1 MSHIE
6 EIPCVEVLSSVVF
19 IIEGVMDQARN
30 PQAITSHLDACQPCQ
45 SEVAHEQAMHI
56 LLQDV
61 LRRSCDEKAPEDLH
75 RRIHEELLRQAQGS
89 AAITEVVTQFSMTE
103 ISIEIDEFG
112 NVEHREIQIEQTHVQ
127 HFIDDED

>member
-6 EIPCVEVLSSVVF
+6 EIPCFEVLSSVVF
-19 IIEGVMDQARN
+19 IVEGAMEEAHN
-30 PQAITSHLDACQPCQ
+30 PQAIASHLDSCLACR
-45 SEVAHEQAMHI
+45 SEVTHEQDMHS

-61 LRRSCDEKAPEDLH
+61 LRRTCDEKAPVDLQQS
-75 RRIHEELLRQAQGS
+75 IHEALLRQISGVG
-89 AAITEVVTQFSMTE
+89 ITEVVTQISMTE

-112 NVEHREIQIEQTHVQ
+112 NVEHREIQIEQTHIQ